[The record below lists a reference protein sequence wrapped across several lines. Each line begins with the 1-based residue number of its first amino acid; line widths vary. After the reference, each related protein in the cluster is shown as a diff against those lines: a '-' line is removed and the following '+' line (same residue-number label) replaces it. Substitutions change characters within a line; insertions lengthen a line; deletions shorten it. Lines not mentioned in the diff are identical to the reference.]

1 MSTHEQTV
9 LAQFDAQ
16 ARAYLTSAV
25 HAQGPDLVRAQDLAR
40 HAARQAAP
48 APAAAALDVG
58 CGAGHLSFAI
68 APDFARVVALDPAP
82 GMLAVVR
89 DAAAARHLPQ
99 IETVEGAGDRLPF
112 ADESFDLVC
121 SRKSAH
127 HWRRIEPALRELRR
141 VLKPGG
147 HLLMIDT
154 EGEEDPLADTH
165 LQTIELLRDRSHVR
179 SHTPRQWQAMLAA
192 AGFAVVAHET
202 WPLRLEFASWV
213 ERMRTPPDAVAM
225 IRRLQAEAPAEV
237 RQALGYEEDGS
248 FTIRT
253 GLYWASPAQ
262 EFPCI

>member
-9 LAQFDAQ
+9 LSQFDAQ
-16 ARAYLTSAV
+16 ALAYLTSAV
-25 HAQGPDLVRAQDLAR
+25 HAQGPDLVRARELAQ
-40 HAARQAAP
+40 QAAQ
-48 APAAAALDVG
+48 AGPAAAALDVG

-82 GMLAVVR
+82 QMRVVVR
-89 DAAAARHLPQ
+89 DAAASRHLPQ
-99 IETVEGAGDRLPF
+99 IETVDGAGEHLPF

-127 HWRRIEPALRELRR
+127 HWRRIEAALREMRR

-154 EGEEDPLADTH
+154 EGEDDPLADTH

-179 SHTPRQWQAMLAA
+179 SHTPRQWQAMLTA
-192 AGFAVVAHET
+192 AGFAVIAHET

-213 ERMRTPPDAVAM
+213 ERMRTPPDLIAT
-225 IRRLQAEAPAEV
+225 IRRLQTEAPAEV
-237 RQALGYEEDGS
+237 RQALRYEDDGS